1 MMAIGQRMNDP
12 RPTGFAMQNQA
23 WIALINN
30 DYIAALNFAETAMD
44 VAIAPYD
51 VESARNVKIA
61 ALVLARRP
69 EAFQMA
75 QSFRDQCLA
84 NGWNWHLTG
93 VEGFF
98 SIALVLR
105 GYISTG
111 IASIEKLILKTEGE
125 GWRSAADWF
134 RLSLCEIYLEIIA
147 GNEKPAA
154 KVLARNLL
162 TIMKV
167 MFTAERRISTLVEC
181 ARLNPQFDPS
191 GLHIGRCEMILGLL
205 YKIKKKHVLAVQHLI
220 EAQRILAQF
229 GQTPILA
236 RVETALAELK
246 HP

>member
-1 MMAIGQRMNDP
+1 
-12 RPTGFAMQNQA
+12 
-23 WIALINN
+23 
-30 DYIAALNFAETAMD
+30 MD

-51 VESARNVKIA
+51 VESARNAKIA

-84 NGWNWHLTG
+84 NGWSWHLTG
-93 VEGFF
+93 VEGFLG
-98 SIALVLR
+98 IALVLQ
-105 GYISTG
+105 GHISTG
-111 IASIEKLILKTEGE
+111 IASIEKLILKTERE
-125 GWRSAADWF
+125 GWRSAVDWF

-167 MFTAERRISTLVEC
+167 MLTAERRISTLVAC

-191 GLHIGRCEMILGLL
+191 GLHIGRCEMILDLL
-205 YKIKKKHVLAVQHLI
+205 YKIKKKRVLAVQHLT
-220 EAQRILAQF
+220 EAQRILSQF

-246 HP
+246 RPQGA